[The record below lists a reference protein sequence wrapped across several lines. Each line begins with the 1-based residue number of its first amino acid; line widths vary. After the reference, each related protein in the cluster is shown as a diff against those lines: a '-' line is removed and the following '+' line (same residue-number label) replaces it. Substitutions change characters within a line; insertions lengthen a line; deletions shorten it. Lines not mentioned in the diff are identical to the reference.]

1 VNNPLKH
8 PLGKLP
14 KPAWLPTISQW
25 FKRVFAATASTPEPS
40 ESDTSSIVQEQEQ
53 SQLVPYDENLLER
66 SRTQWQFGDWE
77 TLAKLD
83 RDTLQHHPDR
93 AKLALLAAAGHQ
105 QQGNMEQTRQFTRLA
120 QDWGC
125 GKKLISQVLIAGVY
139 NTLGKASAIAG
150 QEQRAL
156 GHFEESVRTANS
168 GGDVR
173 LLTQA
178 RVQNQLS
185 NSSSPNP
192 PLRLNRTWAL
202 PCDSSRPRPWQNR
215 LRYAKNENNDPLVHN
230 VAHQHA
236 AKHALCHYASGAI
249 YSFIPKNGCTTFRY
263 SLAIANKC
271 ISGPEDFEWIHKN
284 NDTFRATLQELIN
297 APYSFVF
304 LRCPYMRLASVYL
317 DKIVNQRDVM
327 DALNEINIDNIDL
340 GDLSFRHFVK
350 LISNNGAIDRNHHW
364 KPQISFLVYQNYSD
378 WFNMESFSK
387 ALKTITQKIGLKI
400 YDTRNIARHGT
411 DQYKL
416 KYGLYAD
423 TPARDILAMQAQKES
438 PAHAS
443 LYDTELIKEV
453 TSLYNQDI
461 VLYEEH
467 FGKGSL
473 KKNSKIFLERN

>member
-1 VNNPLKH
+1 MNNPLKH

-178 RVQNQLS
+178 RIQHQSRISGIHWKNQLIAGTS
-185 NSSSPNP
+185 ARHERGLHRTFPFTTSPLSPSQPPSDIYEALALLHDQFNPSLYLEIGVHDGKTLALAKGMAIGVDPVPRVTVKLPENAKVVQASSDEFFAGLADSFLKRPVDLVFMNGMPLLDYVLRDFINIEQRATTSTVVAVTNIYPKYASQATPRRTGTDWIGDVWKLPQVLAKYRQDLQTICLDIDDYGLLLVTGLDPENTVLGQKQAEIMQSQREIAEP
-192 PLRLNRTWAL
+192 PETVMNKKGAVTW
-202 PCDSSRPRPWQNR
+202 
-215 LRYAKNENNDPLVHN
+215 NDPR
-230 VAHQHA
+230 VAMFFQ
-236 AKHALCHYASGAI
+236 
-249 YSFIPKNGCTTFRY
+249 P
-263 SLAIANKC
+263 
-271 ISGPEDFEWIHKN
+271 
-284 NDTFRATLQELIN
+284 
-297 APYSFVF
+297 
-304 LRCPYMRLASVYL
+304 
-317 DKIVNQRDVM
+317 
-327 DALNEINIDNIDL
+327 
-340 GDLSFRHFVK
+340 
-350 LISNNGAIDRNHHW
+350 
-364 KPQISFLVYQNYSD
+364 
-378 WFNMESFSK
+378 
-387 ALKTITQKIGLKI
+387 
-400 YDTRNIARHGT
+400 
-411 DQYKL
+411 
-416 KYGLYAD
+416 
-423 TPARDILAMQAQKES
+423 
-438 PAHAS
+438 
-443 LYDTELIKEV
+443 
-453 TSLYNQDI
+453 
-461 VLYEEH
+461 
-467 FGKGSL
+467 
-473 KKNSKIFLERN
+473 